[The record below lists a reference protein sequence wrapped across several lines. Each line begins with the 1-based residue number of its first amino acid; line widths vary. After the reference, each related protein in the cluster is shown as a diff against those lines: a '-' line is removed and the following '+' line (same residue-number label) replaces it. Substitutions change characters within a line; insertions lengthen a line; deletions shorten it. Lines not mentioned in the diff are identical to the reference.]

1 MCKECKCKECR
12 EVELLINEDDINEEV
27 EREVEERIKSLKKEA
42 IHACLIELGLIAA
55 LTVVALIISLV

>member
-12 EVELLINEDDINEEV
+12 EVELLINEDDINEEA

-42 IHACLIELGLIAA
+42 INVCLIELGFIAA
-55 LTVVALIISLV
+55 LTVVALIISLI